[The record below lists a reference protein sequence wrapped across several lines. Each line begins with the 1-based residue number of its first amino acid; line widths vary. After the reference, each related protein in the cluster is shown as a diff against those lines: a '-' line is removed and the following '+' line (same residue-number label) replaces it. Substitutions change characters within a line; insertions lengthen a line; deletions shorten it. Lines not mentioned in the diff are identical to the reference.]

1 MGSDLE
7 KRERQR
13 TEDTV
18 KTRCANHW
26 RNTVAVS
33 FLVSASVFIVGNP
46 SRANAAEPTVAAA
59 IKDSMDV
66 GIEYTLTVD
75 GAVVDS
81 TDGKTPFHYVQGQH
95 QMIPGLERQL
105 AGLHVGDT
113 KDVTVA
119 PADGYGE
126 IDPSAFV
133 EVPKTQLPKEVTP
146 TVGMVLRG
154 VNPDGQSF
162 RAKISQMKDTTVVL
176 DLNHPLAGKTLN
188 FHVKIVEVAPLKQ
201 PSPVQ

>member
-1 MGSDLE
+1 M
-7 KRERQR
+7 KNRFA
-13 TEDTV
+13 TV
-18 KTRCANHW
+18 LRNIVWANLGIIIGIAVTR
-26 RNTVAVS
+26 S
-33 FLVSASVFIVGNP
+33 SGL
-46 SRANAAEPTVAAA
+46 ANAEEQAVAPEQAKNSTVVAAA
-59 IKDSMDV
+59 IKDSMDI

-81 TDGKTPFHYVQGQH
+81 TNGKTPFHYIHGQH
-95 QMIPGLERQL
+95 QMIPGLEKQL

-119 PADGYGE
+119 PVEGYGE
-126 IDPSAFV
+126 IDSAAFV

-154 VNPDGQSF
+154 INPDGKSF

-188 FHVKIVEVAPLKQ
+188 FHVKVVEIAPAKQ